1 MLSVREVHKS
11 FGKVHAV
18 RGVSFDVAPGVIT
31 GLLGPNGAGKSTTI
45 RIAAG
50 YLPADKGG
58 ISLCGK
64 DSLED
69 SLGARRMLGYLPES
83 APSYPEMRVGDFLKF
98 RAALSGV
105 GRRQRSAAAGRV
117 IERCWLREV
126 RTRRIAHLS
135 KGYRQRVGLAAAL
148 VHDPK
153 VVILDEPAN
162 GLDPT
167 QIVEMRRLIR
177 EIGAE
182 RTLLVSSHILAEV
195 ERTCDRV
202 IIIAR
207 GRVMADGT
215 PHALVARAAGPRRA
229 WVEFAQGIHDLEGLM
244 ARLRPVPGV
253 AEAHVESE
261 PGAPWARVRL
271 IVEGDPR
278 EGIAKALDGVR
289 VRELH
294 LDEPTLE
301 RVFMDCIERE
311 GA

>member
-11 FGKVHAV
+11 FGRVHAV
-18 RGVSFDVAPGVIT
+18 RGVSFELVPGEIT

-50 YLPADKGG
+50 YIPPDRGG

-64 DSLED
+64 DSLDD
-69 SLGARRMLGYLPES
+69 SLGARRVLGYLPES
-83 APSYPEMRVGDFLKF
+83 APSYPEMRVGDFLRF
-98 RAALSGV
+98 RAALHGV
-105 GRRQRSAAAGRV
+105 PRRQRTAAAGRV
-117 IERCWLREV
+117 IERCWLGEV
-126 RTRRIAHLS
+126 RQRRIAHLS

-167 QIVEMRRLIR
+167 QIVEMRKLIR
-177 EIGAE
+177 EIGRE

-215 PHALVARAAGPRRA
+215 PHALVSRAAGVRRA
-229 WVEFAQGIHDLEGLM
+229 RVEFSAGASEVPGALE
-244 ARLRPVPGV
+244 RLRAVPGV
-253 AEAHVESE
+253 AEARVESE
-261 PGAPWARVRL
+261 AGAPWTRVRL
-271 IVEGDPR
+271 VVEGDPR
-278 EGIAKALDGVR
+278 EGLARALTGAL
-289 VRELH
+289 VRELS